1 MIRLVLI
8 CLLFFCCTGAASPI
22 FIDDDFAQ
30 IKVPTPLLTA
40 AGHSNL
46 QPQQVFQSTTFST
59 EFYQQSTTPNPNHY
73 WHKLSISAKSLSNS
87 KSLVLLS
94 QNHILQHLDVYL
106 FEGDELILSQR
117 LGINDRQIKAQSY
130 LDEVF
135 RFNIEPNSNLTL
147 LISKQTD
154 GPSIVPLKI
163 MTDTAYSLYADRM
176 RLFWGVVIGTFLA
189 LAIYNCVIYA
199 LNLRNTQYIWYLLF
213 QLFIFLQF
221 SALHGFGYLIFPDEF
236 CRWLAKHMGV
246 LHLLLLWSALM
257 FAKHFL
263 EVWKYRP
270 RVYPLLEKAKL
281 LLPILIG
288 IAIFLSEQQRMIV
301 TSLLILPVSYLC
313 ISTAFIALK
322 RGYTPALSYLLSWVC
337 TFAGAT
343 GGLLTYAGLLPVNM
357 LTLHSFIIGSL
368 AELYLLSVGLA
379 KRLHHQELLDKQ
391 HRLID
396 HSLDMPNQYFYQ
408 HTIDKMFANRGV
420 DKNGVRLILVHTE
433 GIEHL
438 IGLLGSETVFNA
450 KRSLLN
456 KLSRDIS
463 VQPWHIGIDV
473 PLLKRYFA
481 ITMPPEQTLIFA
493 DKSTPLQSQF
503 QTLANIWQCHLAKTE
518 YFNDLNIRMASAE
531 IDTNGQISELHQKAH
546 MALIEAQTRGVKWLE
561 YSHEM
566 SDKTSLRVELLHD
579 LKVAIENNQL
589 ELYVQPQI
597 DIAKQTV
604 VGGEA
609 LMRWWHPIH
618 GTVSPAVFIPLAEQS
633 GLIHSLTRMAIRK
646 MFAWMGSHQL
656 PIALSINISVMD
668 LRQHDFIPFLRS
680 ASERYNV
687 SPGQF
692 SLEIT
697 ESQELESSQEILEK
711 LSMIKQMGFDIAL
724 DDFGTGYSSMAYLS
738 KLHIDEVKIDRVFI
752 KDIHHS
758 LTNQTIVKTLIS
770 MAEALGATTVI
781 EGIESEQ
788 ELNTIEKLGGKV
800 GQGFYWSPAL
810 NIEDFE
816 ERYLSTVIAIN
827 KVRAER

>member
-8 CLLFFCCTGAASPI
+8 CLLFCCRIGVASPI
-22 FIDDDFAQ
+22 VIDDDFAQ
-30 IKVPTPLLTA
+30 IKIPTPLLTA
-40 AGHSNL
+40 ASQPNL
-46 QPQQVFQSTTFST
+46 QPQQVLQSTTFST

-73 WHKLSISAKSLSNS
+73 WHQLTISAQSLSS
-87 KSLVLLS
+87 AKSLVLLS

-106 FEGDELILSQR
+106 FEGDKLIQSKQ
-117 LGINDRQIKAQSY
+117 LGINDRPINTKSY

-135 RFNIEPNSNLTL
+135 RFNIESNSNLTL

-163 MTDTAYSLYADRM
+163 MTDTAYNLYADQM

-189 LAIYNCVIYA
+189 LAIYNCVVYA
-199 LNLRNTQYIWYLLF
+199 LNLRNIQYVWYLLF

-221 SALHGFGYLIFPDEF
+221 AALHGFGYLILPDQF

-263 EVWKYRP
+263 EVRTYRP
-270 RVYPLLEKAKL
+270 RVYPILEKAKWV
-281 LLPILIG
+281 LPILIG
-288 IAIFLSEQQRMIV
+288 ISLFLSEQQRMMV

-322 RGYTPALSYLLSWVC
+322 RGYTPAFSYLLSWVC

-343 GGLLTYAGLLPVNM
+343 SGLLTYAGLLPVNM
-357 LTLHSFIIGSL
+357 ITLHSFIIGSL

-379 KRLHHQELLDKQ
+379 KRLHHQELLEKQ

-408 HTIDKMFANRGV
+408 HAIDEMFANRGI
-420 DKNGVRLILVHTE
+420 DKSSVRLILVHTE

-438 IGLLGSETVFNA
+438 IGLLGNETVFKA
-450 KRSLLN
+450 KRSLLIN
-456 KLSRDIS
+456 LSRDIS
-463 VQPWHIGIDV
+463 ALPWHIGIEV

-481 ITMPPEQTLIFA
+481 ITMPPEQTLIFT

-503 QTLANIWQCHLAKTE
+503 QTLTNIWQRNLANTE
-518 YFNDLNIRMASAE
+518 YFNDLTIRMASAE
-531 IDTNGQISELHQKAH
+531 TDNNGQINELHQKAH
-546 MALIEAQTRGVKWLE
+546 MALIEAQARGVKWLE

-579 LKVAIENNQL
+579 LKLAIENDQL
-589 ELYVQPQI
+589 ELQVQPQMN
-597 DIAKQTV
+597 IAQQSV

-633 GLIHSLTRMAIRK
+633 GLIHSLTRMALKK
-646 MFAWMGSHQL
+646 MFAWMGRHQF
-656 PIALSINISVMD
+656 PITLSINISVMD

-687 SPGQF
+687 RPSQF

-697 ESQELESSQEILEK
+697 ESQELESSQEILDK
-711 LSMIKQMGFDIAL
+711 LAMIKQMGFGIAL

-758 LTNQTIVKTLIS
+758 QINQTIVKTLIS

-781 EGIESEQ
+781 EGIESQQ
-788 ELNTIEKLGGKV
+788 ELHVVEKLGGKV

-810 NIEDFE
+810 DIERFE
-816 ERYLSTVIAIN
+816 EQYLSRAVVID
-827 KVRAER
+827 KVRAKR